1 MKTFDSLK
9 ALVLE
14 AEKDALKFFGKGNK
28 TAGTRLRLAMQQVK
42 ALAQQIRI
50 EVSENKKKSK

>member
-9 ALVLE
+9 ALVLG
-14 AEKDALKFFGKGNK
+14 AEEDAVKFFGRGNK
-28 TAGTRLRLAMQQVK
+28 AAGTRLRLAMQQAK

-50 EVSENKKKSK
+50 EVSENKKKSR